1 MFNIKN
7 LINKIDK
14 NKNNVIIIPEYS
26 KFEVEDEVLYYPDSD
41 IFPFEEFDISSE
53 IKSKRLKTLYE
64 LKNKKNNIII
74 TTLHAITRYTI
85 PLKHYY
91 IKRIENNFEDILYEL
106 GYTYK
111 NEVRE
116 FGEYSKRGFIRDI
129 FLPISN
135 NPIRIEL
142 FDNDIERINLF
153 DSFTQKSIKNVSY
166 FDLIPGSEV
175 YRFKENIELV
185 ENRINRIQKNLKTDD
200 EVSIEALYS
209 IPGIFHKDKNT
220 LFSYLENNTDFYLI
234 NKKDILKSFSEKEK
248 ENIEVC
254 DTNLKKAIYK
264 EFSGIS
270 IDFLKDLKYKEY
282 KVNFKN
288 NVILKKEKVKYD
300 MEEIPLIDW
309 EDLKENDYVVH
320 SDYGIG
326 LYKGIKTKETIL
338 GIREYIIVEYSN
350 SSRVFVPV
358 ERLDKLSK
366 FIGDTSKIKIS
377 NLSGKRWQSKKKKVE
392 KNIREKLNELK
403 EIYAKRENSKGISLI
418 GDKELEEKFVN
429 TFSHIE
435 TADQIRSINEVKK
448 DLESLK
454 PMDRLLVG
462 DAGFGKTEIAMRAA
476 FKAVVSNYQTLLLAP
491 TTILAKQHYQTF
503 KERMDPFGVNIELI
517 TRYKTISEKENLY
530 KKIKNGNV
538 DIIIGTHSLFSKK
551 IDVKNLGL
559 VIIDEEQKFGVLQKE
574 KFKKIQIGVNILMM
588 SATPIPRTMYKS
600 MSGLQEISTIS
611 TPPFGR
617 IPIQTYVGLYSKKIV
632 RKALLREKS
641 RSGQSIFIHN
651 RVQDIENIYSE
662 LKSIVPELKVKYVH
676 GRMKKSKF
684 IDIINDF
691 YSNKIDVLLATTIIE
706 NGIDVPNANTLIVDD
721 SFRYGISQLYQ
732 IKGRVGRTN
741 KRAFAY
747 FMYRNQLLNE
757 DSKKRLESIK
767 RFNEPGSGLKLALR
781 DLEIRGYGD
790 LLGLEQKG
798 HINTIGLHLYKNI
811 LEKIMLEEKVTDD
824 EKINLEFTDIIGIKG
839 NMIIPEN
846 YINNSIERMRIYRR
860 ISICKSEN
868 EVISIKNEIED
879 RFGRLPKEIKTLFDY
894 AIVRVKATKLKIE
907 KIEIGNGY
915 ILFKYNKG
923 AIPKIEN
930 FLKHSK
936 SKFHSKTNEII
947 CYGTDD
953 EIKFL
958 NKVLR

>member
-1 MFNIKN
+1 MFNIEK
-7 LINKIDK
+7 LINKMDK

-26 KFEVEDEVLYYPDSD
+26 KFELNEKILYYPDFD
-41 IFPFEEFDISSE
+41 IFPFEEYDISSE
-53 IKSKRLKTLYE
+53 IKSKRLRTLYG
-64 LKNKKNNIII
+64 LKKGKKSIII

-85 PLKHYY
+85 PLKNYY
-91 IKRIENNFEDILYEL
+91 IKTIDTNFEDLLYEL

-129 FLPISN
+129 FLPILN
-135 NPIRIEL
+135 NPIRVEL
-142 FDNDIERINLF
+142 FDNDIERINIF
-153 DSFTQKSIKNVSY
+153 DSFTQKSINSITN

-175 YRFKENIELV
+175 YRFKENIDLV
-185 ENRINRIQKNLKTDD
+185 ERRIERLQKKLKT
-200 EVSIEALYS
+200 EEQQSIEALYS
-209 IPGIFHKDKNT
+209 IPGIFHKNKNT
-220 LFSYLENNTDFYLI
+220 LFSYLTNNTDFYFI
-234 NKKDILKSFSEKEK
+234 NKEEILKSYAEKEK
-248 ENIEVC
+248 ENIEIC
-254 DTNLKKAIYK
+254 DTELKKIIYK

-270 IDFLKDLKYKEY
+270 IDFLKNLKYKEY
-282 KVNFKN
+282 EINLKN
-288 NVILKKEKVKYD
+288 NVVLKNKKVQYD

-326 LYKGIKTKETIL
+326 LYKGIKKKETIL
-338 GIREYIIVEYSN
+338 GIREYIIVEYAN

-366 FIGDTSKIKIS
+366 FIGDISKVKVS
-377 NLSGKRWQSKKKKVE
+377 NLSGKRWQNKKKKVE
-392 KNIREKLNELK
+392 KDIREKLIELR
-403 EIYAKRENSKGISLI
+403 EIYAKRENSKGIVLL
-418 GDKELEEKFVN
+418 GDQELEEKFMN
-429 TFSHIE
+429 TFPHVE
-435 TADQIRSINEVKK
+435 TTDQLKSINEVEK
-448 DLESLK
+448 DLESSK

-462 DAGFGKTEIAMRAA
+462 DAGFGKTEIAMRAT

-503 KERMDPFGVNIELI
+503 KERMEPFGVNVELI
-517 TRYKTISEKENLY
+517 TRYKTITEKETLY
-530 KKIKNGNV
+530 KNIKSGKV
-538 DIIIGTHSLFSKK
+538 DVIIGTHTLFSKK
-551 IDVKNLGL
+551 IEVKNLGL

-574 KFKKIQIGVNILMM
+574 RFKKIQPGVNVLMM

-600 MSGLQEISTIS
+600 MSGLQEISIIS

-617 IPIQTYVGLYSKKIV
+617 IPIQTYVGTYSKKIV

-662 LKSIVPELKVKYVH
+662 LKNLVPELEIKYVH

-684 IDIINDF
+684 MDIINDF
-691 YSNKIDVLLATTIIE
+691 YNNEIDVLLATTIIE
-706 NGIDVPNANTLIVDD
+706 NGIDIPNANTLIVDD

-732 IKGRVGRTN
+732 IKGRVGRAN

-747 FMYRNQLLNE
+747 FMYRNQILNE

-790 LLGLEQKG
+790 LLGIEQKG
-798 HINTIGLHLYKNI
+798 HINTIGLHLYKEI
-811 LEKIMLEEKVTDD
+811 LEKIMLEQKGTVD
-824 EKINLEFTDIIGIKG
+824 EMNLEFTDIIGIKG
-839 NMIIPEN
+839 SMIIPET

-860 ISICKSEN
+860 ISICKTED
-868 EVISIKNEIED
+868 EVTSIKNEIKD
-879 RFGRLPKEIKTLFDY
+879 RFGKLPKELKHLFDY

-915 ILFKYNKG
+915 ILFKYNKNTV
-923 AIPKIEN
+923 PQVEN
-930 FLKHSK
+930 FLKYSK
-936 SKFHSKTNEII
+936 TKIHSKTNEVI
-947 CYGTDD
+947 CYGVNN
-953 EIKFL
+953 EIKFF